1 MLDPSRCVVGLSVVK
16 RMPPKAPPPK
26 AKQMLDPSPPP
37 APPKSPTGEDQDT
50 TSSEFETPKGSTSNS
65 DTSTPKTVPLERYN
79 ELVARFIHCCV
90 FHLGPTLLL
99 SFLHIML
106 SSLLLSLIYD

>member
-1 MLDPSRCVVGLSVVK
+1 MTAVTLKYVDITHDCPWACLTTRCHVIIELIIAMMCELEVPYWSTEAPILKVMLRFRV
-16 RMPPKAPPPK
+16 
-26 AKQMLDPSPPP
+26 
-37 APPKSPTGEDQDT
+37 
-50 TSSEFETPKGSTSNS
+50 SSMGPWLNLRLY
-65 DTSTPKTVPLERYN
+65 D
-79 ELVARFIHCCV
+79 CCV